1 MNWADWVIIAI
12 LSISALFS
20 LRRGFVKESLSLVT
34 WVSAFIVARLFSGAL
49 SVVLETYIE
58 TPSIRMACAFA
69 GLFIVMLIAGAIVSN
84 LFEMLVNATGLS
96 ATDRVLGMGFG
107 IARGG
112 LVVVVLIAL
121 VAQTPATEDQ
131 WWAQSQLI
139 PHFELMESWT
149 REIAS
154 DVGQMIWQVGGPLD
168 GNTAN

>member
-1 MNWADWVIIAI
+1 M
-12 LSISALFS
+12 
-20 LRRGFVKESLSLVT
+20 
-34 WVSAFIVARLFSGAL
+34 
-49 SVVLETYIE
+49 
-58 TPSIRMACAFA
+58 
-69 GLFIVMLIAGAIVSN
+69 
-84 LFEMLVNATGLS
+84 
-96 ATDRVLGMGFG
+96 
-107 IARGG
+107 
-112 LVVVVLIAL
+112 VLIAL